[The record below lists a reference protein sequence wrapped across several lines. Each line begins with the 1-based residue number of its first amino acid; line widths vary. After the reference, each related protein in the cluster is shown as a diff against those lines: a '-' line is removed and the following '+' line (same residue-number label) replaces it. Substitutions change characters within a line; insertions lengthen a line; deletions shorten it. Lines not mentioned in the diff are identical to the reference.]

1 MCWVSVAS
9 AISQREFSPCRLYG
23 TMPSGNSLWVFPQ
36 HRHSITLRWY
46 WRVWSPCRTLRVQV
60 PWTLSG
66 PPQTGQILSSLLKIL
81 VLSPL
86 RDISNRAM
94 LIMSLVDER
103 TAPIMSMKCCNH
115 FIDIMGAVFTCIG
128 LKSKRAKPSSAWLS
142 YELLFH

>member
-1 MCWVSVAS
+1 MCIRDSSIIFWAYQRNHANQKRVRSQVEVSQMCWVSVAS

-103 TAPIMSMKCCNH
+103 TAPR
-115 FIDIMGAVFTCIG
+115 
-128 LKSKRAKPSSAWLS
+128 L
-142 YELLFH
+142 